1 MFACGNPSINI
12 NTKNIN
18 RLRVFLQTA
27 SGPVRPVAAGDVLV
41 DIATFRDV
49 RIMSAVEIL
58 HGGRQQYLPAPVER
72 TEAGSRVC
80 RPRWSVRRPV
90 AGFAGPGGAYGGR

>member
-12 NTKNIN
+12 NTKNSN

-27 SGPVRPVAAGDVLV
+27 SGPVRPVAAGDDMV
-41 DIATFRDV
+41 DIATLRDV
-49 RIMSAVEIL
+49 RIMSAAEIL
-58 HGGRQQYLPAPVER
+58 HGGRQQYLPATEEH
-72 TEAGSRVC
+72 TEAGSMIC
-80 RPRWSVRRPV
+80 WPRWSVRRPV